1 MFNFA
6 LGRME
11 AGKASVYINL
21 IPVFT
26 VILAFLILGEK
37 LKFFQIIA
45 SVIILSG
52 VFISQMP
59 TIKLRKRRI
68 KS

>member
-1 MFNFA
+1 
-6 LGRME
+6 ME
-11 AGKASVYINL
+11 ASKASVYINL

-37 LKFFQIIA
+37 LTFFQIIA
-45 SVIILSG
+45 SAIILSG

-59 TIKLRKRRI
+59 MVKLRRK
-68 KS
+68 KAYK